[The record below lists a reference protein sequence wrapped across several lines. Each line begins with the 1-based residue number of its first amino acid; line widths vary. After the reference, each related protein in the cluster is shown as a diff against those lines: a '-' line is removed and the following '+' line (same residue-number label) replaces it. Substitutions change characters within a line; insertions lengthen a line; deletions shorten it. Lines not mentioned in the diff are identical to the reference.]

1 MISYFLWLMNL
12 VRTKI
17 LEGLNLPELDIS
29 YWEFCIILAV
39 VGVVATVLLNSVRVG
54 GSAAIGSS
62 EKRRSDEQRRQA
74 EIEKKSYSHYKSER
88 ERNEA
93 YDDRYRVEHGQ
104 KLRKR

>member
-29 YWEFCIILAV
+29 YWDFCIILAV
-39 VGVVATVLLNSVRVG
+39 VGVVATVLINSVHIG
-54 GSAAIGSS
+54 GSAAVSS
-62 EKRRSDEQRRQA
+62 GEKRRADKQRLQA
-74 EIEKKSYSHYKSER
+74 EREKKSYSHYKSER

-93 YDDRYRVEHGQ
+93 YDDRYRIEHGQ